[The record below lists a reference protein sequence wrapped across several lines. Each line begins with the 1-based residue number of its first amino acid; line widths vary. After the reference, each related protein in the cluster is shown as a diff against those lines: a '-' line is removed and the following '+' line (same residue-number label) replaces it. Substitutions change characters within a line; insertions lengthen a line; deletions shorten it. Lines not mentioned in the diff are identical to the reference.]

1 MKRIKILLIVF
12 LGLLLV
18 GCGEAN
24 VEKEEEQIANPVNEV
39 KADYNL
45 GETFRFM
52 SFDVTVNNYE
62 SIETIDKS
70 MSSDNGKKV
79 IKVPVEVKNTGDS
92 NDHLSMFYY
101 KLYDASNK
109 EVNSKGSYYDDSLD
123 YAKDLKPGEKYTKY
137 LYIPYDGPGKYVI
150 EFNNFSSKLK
160 LVIEVK

>member
-1 MKRIKILLIVF
+1 MKKIKLLLIVF

-18 GCGEAN
+18 GCGETS
-24 VEKEEEQIANPVNEV
+24 VEKEEEQTANPVNEV

-79 IKVPVEVKNTGDS
+79 LKVPVVVKNTGTS

-101 KLYDASNK
+101 KLYDASNI
-109 EVNSKGSYYDDSLD
+109 NT
-123 YAKDLKPGEKYTKY
+123 YTSFSW
-137 LYIPYDGPGKYVI
+137 YIEI
-150 EFNNFSSKLK
+150 F
-160 LVIEVK
+160 